1 MWAIV
6 VEEAA
11 VGFAH
16 AVVAPIERMDH
27 PLHSLD

>member
-11 VGFAH
+11 RGFAH
-16 AVVAPIERMDH
+16 AVVAPINRMDH
-27 PLHSLD
+27 PLQLS

>member
-16 AVVAPIERMDH
+16 AVVAPIERWII
-27 PLHSLD
+27 LSIL